1 MIGNFVS
8 PSNLLAAQ
16 VISTSE
22 RVFRHNKFLLPSPP
36 VLRGRR
42 AGDDGVNDLETQCPY
57 SLQKPLTPDP
67 SPRITGARGAR
78 LYGLCQM
85 TSAEVLGIRL
95 LRVVASL
102 RRREPFVV

>member
-42 AGDDGVNDLETQCPY
+42 AGDEGVNDLETQCPY
-57 SLQKPLTPDP
+57 SLLKPLTQFMEAPLPGLPGRGELDFMVY
-67 SPRITGARGAR
+67 AR
-78 LYGLCQM
+78 
-85 TSAEVLGIRL
+85 
-95 LRVVASL
+95 
-102 RRREPFVV
+102 